1 MGQSNNDTFWKGR
14 AMKSKYIMGLMCAF
28 CFGVLGKTAL
38 DAVGYQ
44 VVATARAE
52 VAGMNW
58 RDLGR
63 DKDFRYAVE
72 SLIEDMVP
80 DMVERL
86 VENCSVFVDGDYGYI
101 SC

>member
-1 MGQSNNDTFWKGR
+1 
-14 AMKSKYIMGLMCAF
+14 MKSIYMMGLMCAF

-38 DAVGYQ
+38 DAVGYE

-58 RDLGR
+58 RALSR
-63 DKDFRYAVE
+63 DRDFIYAVE
-72 SLIEDMVP
+72 SLMEDMVP
-80 DMVERL
+80 DMVEDM
-86 VENCSVFVDGDYGYI
+86 VEDCTVFVNGDYGNI